1 MAFRIPNVTALAN
14 CNAIADSV
22 DEGAAAGYVELRTGA
37 APTNCEDASSGT
49 LLATFDLPDP
59 AFGNAADLNP
69 GARATAN
76 AIDPATA
83 VAASLAAVAK
93 HWRMFDSDDECKGQG
108 STTASGGGGDMI
120 IDNMDIA
127 IGQEITITSFTIT
140 VPEVAA

>member
-22 DEGAAAGYVELRTGA
+22 DEGSAAGYIEIRTGA
-37 APTNCEDASSGT
+37 PPNNCEDATTGT

-59 AFGNAADLNP
+59 AFGNAADINP

-76 AIDPATA
+76 SIDP
-83 VAASLAAVAK
+83 VAAVASSNDATAK
-93 HWRMFDSDDECKGQG
+93 YWRMFDSDDECKGQG
-108 STTASGGGGDMI
+108 TVTASGGGGDMI

-127 IGQEITITSFTIT
+127 SGQEITITAFTIT